1 MIEPTE
7 LRTDHLL
14 LRPWS
19 LGDLEGFFAYN
30 KDVEMARYLP
40 HTPQPYKRSDAEEFV
55 ASRVLSPW
63 ETNPS
68 FAIVMDSTVIGRIR
82 LTIDVADEIAE
93 LGYHIARA
101 HWGKGLATEA
111 AYAVVG
117 LGFGKY
123 QLQKVYASTDLRNRG
138 AWRVMEKLG
147 MIREGVA
154 RRHGKGRGSGR
165 TDTVHYGILRERWE
179 AVWCEANRT

>member
-7 LRTDHLL
+7 LRTDRLL

-30 KDVEMARYLP
+30 KDIEMARYLP

-101 HWGKGLATEA
+101 HWGKGWRRKRPTPSSVL
-111 AYAVVG
+111 V
-117 LGFGKY
+117 LG
-123 QLQKVYASTDLRNRG
+123 STSYKRSMPAPTLGIGERG
-138 AWRVMEKLG
+138 ELWRSLE
-147 MIREGVA
+147 
-154 RRHGKGRGSGR
+154 
-165 TDTVHYGILRERWE
+165 
-179 AVWCEANRT
+179 